1 MPFQPFHTL
10 TSRIVPLRIDHIDT
24 DRIIPARFL
33 TSVESSGYEKFL
45 FHDWRFHPDGSPNAS
60 FILNQ
65 PKGQG
70 KILLAGRNFGCGSS
84 REHAAWALFQYG
96 FRVVISSG
104 FADIFRTNA
113 LNIGLLPIEVE
124 DQELDSLFETAAS
137 APQIQWTVD
146 LLAQMLIP
154 EKSDALVNIQMA
166 MPMEIRFD
174 INAFRKRCLLDGIDL
189 IDYLVLLKPEIE
201 QFEHKLATW
210 EE

>member
-96 FRVVISSG
+96 FRVVISS
-104 FADIFRTNA
+104 DLLIFSELTPSTSGCCQSKSKIRSLIRSSRQPLRHHKSN
-113 LNIGLLPIEVE
+113 GLLT
-124 DQELDSLFETAAS
+124 F
-137 APQIQWTVD
+137 
-146 LLAQMLIP
+146 
-154 EKSDALVNIQMA
+154 
-166 MPMEIRFD
+166 
-174 INAFRKRCLLDGIDL
+174 
-189 IDYLVLLKPEIE
+189 
-201 QFEHKLATW
+201 
-210 EE
+210 